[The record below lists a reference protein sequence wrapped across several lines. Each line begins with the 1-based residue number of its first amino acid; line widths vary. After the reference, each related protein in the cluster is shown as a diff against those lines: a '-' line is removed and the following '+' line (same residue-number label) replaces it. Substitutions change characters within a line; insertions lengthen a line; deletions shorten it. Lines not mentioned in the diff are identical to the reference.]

1 MKKIAALAL
10 FLVLIACTSEED
22 TILDVVDL
30 VPLDNEISGWTR
42 SSAMIV
48 CDNETQLYN
57 EINGQG
63 QVYIDNGFVRSAF
76 QDFLGDVGVTPQVDL
91 TVWIF
96 DQGDTA
102 HARAVYDEVAVG
114 TEIEWTEAGHAGVE
128 ARYVLE
134 AGIIT
139 PFYVLDFWDDRFYV
153 YLYINDGTDAGLDIV
168 KLFAL
173 NISQTIQGTIE

>member
-1 MKKIAALAL
+1 MKKILTLVL
-10 FLVLIACTSEED
+10 FFLLIACTTEED

-30 VPLDNEISGWTR
+30 VPLDGEISGWTR
-42 SSAMIV
+42 SSPMTV

-57 EINGQG
+57 IINGEG

-76 QDFLGDVGVTPQVDL
+76 QDFLGDVGSAPQVDL

-102 HARAVYDEVAVG
+102 NAKAVYDEVAVG
-114 TEIEWTEAGHAGVE
+114 TEIDWLDDGHAGVE

-134 AGIIT
+134 SGVIT
-139 PFYVLDFWDDRFYV
+139 PFYMLDFWDDRFYV
-153 YLYINDGTDAGLDIV
+153 WLYINDGTDAGLDVI